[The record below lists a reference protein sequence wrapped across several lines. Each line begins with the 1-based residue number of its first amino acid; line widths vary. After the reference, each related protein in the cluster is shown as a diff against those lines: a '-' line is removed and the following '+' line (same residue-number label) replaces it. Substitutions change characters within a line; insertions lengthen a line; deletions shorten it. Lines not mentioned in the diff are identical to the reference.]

1 MSPEV
6 VKTQCRI
13 LNNLHANDGLGSF
26 MHSSLFYEASL
37 NFCAMFVDKASSPV
51 LQTRYNVTYKA

>member
-13 LNNLHANDGLGSF
+13 
-26 MHSSLFYEASL
+26 E
-37 NFCAMFVDKASSPV
+37 
-51 LQTRYNVTYKA
+51 TYIK